1 MSGKNINFDDKKANK
16 SNFYKNRKNY
26 SRQMTQ
32 LLLKSQF
39 LKKKRYVKKSSLK
52 YFIGYN
58 DNDDIRPLCIKL
70 PQMIGYAKYFNSDKT
85 ISFKVIDKGLLKR
98 YTRIWGESSSLI
110 GKEFDGEPIYG
121 DNDKYIKTKIK
132 SYEDKVNINFQGKKY
147 QKKMHHASVSH

>member
-1 MSGKNINFDDKKANK
+1 
-16 SNFYKNRKNY
+16 
-26 SRQMTQ
+26 
-32 LLLKSQF
+32 
-39 LKKKRYVKKSSLK
+39 
-52 YFIGYN
+52 
-58 DNDDIRPLCIKL
+58 
-70 PQMIGYAKYFNSDKT
+70 MIGYAKYFNSDKT

-98 YTRIWGESSSLI
+98 YTRIWGKSSSLI